1 MLPSDT
7 ALRGPQRAAS
17 QRSAVP
23 VPHRSRASGF
33 SLLEMIVAMAILGL
47 ALCALY
53 QAASGA
59 TRNVRSDEKYAYGV
73 ELARTLLA
81 NYAVVPAA
89 GVSSSG
95 ETAGGFNW
103 RVATRPIDLARSA
116 LAEAS
121 LHHIEVAVS
130 WQDGIRGR
138 EVVLNSVVEGARSHE
153 TALQ

>member
-7 ALRGPQRAAS
+7 VLRGPQRVALRRGAA
-17 QRSAVP
+17 P
-23 VPHRSRASGF
+23 VSLRSRASGF

-47 ALCALY
+47 ALGALY

-121 LHHIEVAVS
+121 LHHIEVAVR
-130 WQDGIRGR
+130 WQDGVRR
-138 EVVLNSVVEGARSHE
+138 PEVVLNSVVEGAP
-153 TALQ
+153 QQ